1 MEGYNIALKLNSKT
15 ILGRTQDDLTIAAR
29 IKESQTK
36 DDRGATRKAVTG
48 HDVSFRVSALL
59 EVSGAGQNQMSRDDV
74 IALALETGPTAVIPL
89 RYECEGGD
97 TYGGSAIITGYTES
111 SNAKADEDANI
122 GLDLQI
128 SGEFA
133 KITG

>member
-1 MEGYNIALKLNSKT
+1 
-15 ILGRTQDDLTIAAR
+15 
-29 IKESQTK
+29 
-36 DDRGATRKAVTG
+36 
-48 HDVSFRVSALL
+48 
-59 EVSGAGQNQMSRDDV
+59 MSRDDV
-74 IALALETGPTAVIPL
+74 IALALETGTTAVIPI

-97 TYGGSAIITGYTES
+97 TYGGNAIITGYTES
-111 SNAKADEDANI
+111 SSASAEEDANI

>member
-36 DDRGATRKAVTG
+36 DDRGATRRAVTG

-59 EVSGAGQNQMSRDDV
+59 EVSGAETNQMSRDDV

-89 RYECEGGD
+89 RYECKGGD

-111 SNAKADEDANI
+111 SSASADEDANI